1 MSDGLRARLT
11 RGLENTSPTVFG
23 LFATLS
29 AFTTYFS
36 MYAFRKPYGA
46 ATWDSVADVEIPG
59 IGALDYK
66 IVLVISQVFGYTISK
81 FAGIKVIS
89 EMTPARRAWA
99 LLGFIGFA
107 HASLLLFA
115 IVPAPYNVFAMFLN
129 GLPLGMIWGLTFGF
143 LEGRRISE
151 ALGAGLSASYIVA
164 SGYVKSAGKW
174 LMAEGV
180 PDVWMPFVTGA
191 MFWPLLLIAV
201 FGLSVLPPP
210 DAADEAART
219 RREPMDGAART
230 AFLKSF
236 WPGLVPL
243 TLLYVLL
250 TAYRDFRDNF
260 AAELWEALG
269 YGSEPTVFATS
280 ENYVAFGVMLA
291 LGALMLIKDNRAGLM
306 LVHVLMAAGTAMV
319 GLSTWMF
326 SAGMLDGYWWMVLVG
341 LGLYLAY
348 VPYGC
353 VLFDRL
359 IAAVGV
365 SATAGFMIYV
375 TDASGYL
382 GSVALML
389 YRDLG
394 TPNMSWLAFFKAFS
408 WVTSGVC
415 TVLYLVSMAYFW
427 QRTRGMGDGDG
438 GQVPDEDVLPEAA

>member
-11 RGLENTSPTVFG
+11 ARLQTASPVLFG
-23 LFATLS
+23 AVATFA

-46 ATWDSVADVEIPG
+46 ATWDGVADVEIPG
-59 IGALDYK
+59 VGPLDYK
-66 IVLVISQVFGYTISK
+66 IVLVISQVFGYTLSK

-89 EMTPARRAWA
+89 EMSAAKRAYA
-99 LLGFIGFA
+99 LLAFIGFA

-115 IVPAPYNVFAMFLN
+115 ILPAPYNAVAMFLN

-164 SGYVKSAGKW
+164 SGYVKGAGAW
-174 LMAEGV
+174 LVSQGV
-180 PDVWMPFVTGA
+180 PDVWMPFLTGA
-191 MFWPLLLIAV
+191 AFWPPLLLAV
-201 FGLSVLPPP
+201 WLLSALPPP
-210 DAADEAART
+210 SAEDEAART
-219 RREPMDGAART
+219 RREPMDAAART
-230 AFLKSF
+230 AFLKQF

-243 TLLYVLL
+243 TVLYVLL

-260 AAELWEALG
+260 AAELWQALG
-269 YGSEPTVFATS
+269 YGSTPSVFATS

-291 LGALMLIKDNRAGLM
+291 LGAMMLVKDNRTGLM
-306 LVHVLMAAGTAMV
+306 LVHALMAAGTALV
-319 GLSTWMF
+319 GLSTAMF
-326 SAGMLDGYWWMVLVG
+326 EWGWIDGYWWMVTVG

-365 SATAGFMIYV
+365 TATAGFMIYV

-394 TPNMSWLAFFKAFS
+394 TPDMSWLAFFKGFS
-408 WVTSGVC
+408 WVTTVTC

-427 QRTRGMGDGDG
+427 NRTRSSD
-438 GQVPDEDVLPEAA
+438 AR

>member
-1 MSDGLRARLT
+1 MLSTLRASLRSRLERAST
-11 RGLENTSPTVFG
+11 MVFG
-23 LFATLS
+23 LVAMCA

-46 ATWDSVADVEIPG
+46 ATWEGMEALNFFG
-59 IGALDYK
+59 IGLLDYK
-66 IVLVISQVFGYTISK
+66 TVLVISQVFGYTLSK

-89 EMTPARRAWA
+89 EMAPGKRATY
-99 LLGFIGFA
+99 LIGFLAFA

-115 IVPAPYNVFAMFLN
+115 LVPAPYNVFAMFLN

-174 LMAEGV
+174 LMNEGV
-180 PDVWMPFVTGA
+180 PDLWMPFVTGA
-191 MFWPLLLIAV
+191 MFWPVLLLAV
-201 FGLSVLPPP
+201 FTLSALPEPN
-210 DAADEAART
+210 AADEAART
-219 RREPMDGAART
+219 KREPMDAAARR
-230 AFLKSF
+230 AFVLKF

-243 TLLYVLL
+243 TLLYVVL

-260 AAELWEALG
+260 AAEIWEALG
-269 YGSEPTVFATS
+269 YGSEPEVFATS
-280 ENYVAFGVMLA
+280 ENWVALATMLA
-291 LGALMLIKDNRAGLM
+291 LGALMLIKDNRVGL
-306 LVHVLMAAGTAMV
+306 LVVHGMMAAGTALV
-319 GLSTWMF
+319 GGSTLAYQ
-326 SAGMLDGYWWMVLVG
+326 AGILDGYWWMVLVG
-341 LGLYLAY
+341 SGLYLAY

-365 SATAGFMIYV
+365 AATAGFMIYV

-382 GSVALML
+382 GSVGLML

-394 TPNMSWLAFFKAFS
+394 APDLSWLQFFEGFS
-408 WVTSGVC
+408 WVTALVC
-415 TVLYLVSMAYFW
+415 TSLYLVSLVYFAATTR
-427 QRTRGMGDGDG
+427 QRGRGVHQGNVK
-438 GQVPDEDVLPEAA
+438 QSA

>member
-1 MSDGLRARLT
+1 MLHGLRTRLT
-11 RGLENTSPTVFG
+11 GALEEASPLAFG
-23 LFATLS
+23 AVATFA

-46 ATWDSVADVEIPG
+46 ATWDTVADVEIPG
-59 IGALDYK
+59 VGALDYK
-66 IVLVISQVFGYTISK
+66 IVLVISQVLGYTLSK

-89 EMTPARRAWA
+89 EMTPSRRAGA
-99 LLGFIGFA
+99 LLGFIAFA

-115 IVPAPYNVFAMFLN
+115 ILPAPYNAFAMFLN

-164 SGYVKSAGKW
+164 SGYVKGAGAW
-174 LMAEGV
+174 LLAQGL
-180 PDVWMPFVTGA
+180 PDVWMPFVTGIA
-191 MFWPLLLIAV
+191 FWPLLLVAV
-201 FGLSVLPPP
+201 WLLAALPPP
-210 DAADEAART
+210 SPEDEAART
-219 RREPMDGAART
+219 RREPMDAAART
-230 AFLKSF
+230 AFLKRF

-260 AAELWEALG
+260 AAELWDALG
-269 YGSEPTVFATS
+269 YGSAPSVFATS
-280 ENYVAFGVMLA
+280 ENWVAFGVMIA
-291 LGALMLIKDNRAGLM
+291 LGALMLIRDNRLGLM
-306 LVHVLMAAGTAMV
+306 VVHALMAAGTTMV
-319 GLSTWMF
+319 GLSTWAF
-326 SAGMLDGYWWMVLVG
+326 SAGLLDGYWWMVTVG

-394 TPNMSWLAFFKAFS
+394 TPDMSWLAFFKAFS
-408 WVTSGVC
+408 WITAVSC
-415 TVLYLVSMAYFW
+415 TAMYLASMAYFW
-427 QRTRGMGDGDG
+427 HATRTR
-438 GQVPDEDVLPEAA
+438 PESTA